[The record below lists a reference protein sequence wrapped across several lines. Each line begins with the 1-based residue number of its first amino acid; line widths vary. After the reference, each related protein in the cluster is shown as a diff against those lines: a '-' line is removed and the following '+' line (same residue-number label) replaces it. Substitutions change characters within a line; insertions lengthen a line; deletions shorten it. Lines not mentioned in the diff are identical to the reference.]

1 MTDETPFRQSCQ
13 AFLDGPGIHAEHVPM
28 RRACRIRT
36 ALTRVT
42 LTAVTALSSCGGN
55 STTSTSSPTPG
66 PISDETSLFVL
77 GSMALDA
84 PDCIAKPSAS
94 AALLSQGTLDLAFQS
109 TYTSFLLV
117 GNQLARAGMAETER
131 VSLRG
136 AEITLT
142 AADGTVIASYSSVG
156 TGFLDAAAASASYG
170 AIAVNVIPSELA
182 LTEPVQMAQLLLAKI
197 RVLGEALNGTS
208 LTSIETTL
216 PIRVCKGCLVQY
228 PASAADATSPPGSP
242 YRCRTAGGEPNAPPV
257 PCLLGQDV
265 PFSCEVCAADL
276 DLCRD
281 PSLNPAHH

>member
-1 MTDETPFRQSCQ
+1 M
-13 AFLDGPGIHAEHVPM
+13 H
-28 RRACRIRT
+28 RACRTKPRLNLL
-36 ALTRVT
+36 ALT
-42 LTAVTALSSCGGN
+42 AFAALSSCGGN
-55 STTSTSSPTPG
+55 STSSTSTPTPG
-66 PISDETSLFVL
+66 PSSDETSLFVL
-77 GSMALDA
+77 GSLALDA
-84 PDCIAKPSAS
+84 PDCVAKPDAS

-109 TYTSFLLV
+109 SYTSFLLV
-117 GNQLARAGMAETER
+117 GNELARAGMAETER

-136 AEITLT
+136 AEITLS

-156 TGFLDAAAASASYG
+156 TGFIDGAAASASYG
-170 AIAVNVIPSELA
+170 AIAVTVIPPTLA
-182 LTEPVQMAQLLLAKI
+182 LTEPVQTAQLLLAKI

-228 PASAADATSPPGSP
+228 PPSAADVTSPPGSP